1 MNCCSGASAIFLISV
16 FLILLSNWYSVF
28 FKFFFCLQ
36 CYESLDQ
43 SVVIGSSV
51 RVAKVELD
59 TAEGKVSDVDIE
71 HVNGVGGHLL
81 DDRFLVLLRNIF
93 GSHII
98 QAFEDY
104 LPVAMLDFMR
114 NFELTKSNMAPEF
127 SKKYVFYLHAALIK
141 KYKFLVPSFRGK
153 DAFSPNPRYGDKVT
167 MTDHNLVA
175 DETIVWFFLKEA
187 VEKVIEFLQSAFEKL
202 QIDSNTAIIVTGGYS
217 QYWKLRDVMRQKFSK
232 RHVVYM
238 DSPAETALIGAL
250 MVLKEIEAKKTFES
264 NLYTTEIIISQ

>member
-1 MNCCSGASAIFLISV
+1 M
-16 FLILLSNWYSVF
+16 
-28 FKFFFCLQ
+28 
-36 CYESLDQ
+36 
-43 SVVIGSSV
+43 
-51 RVAKVELD
+51 AKVELD

-232 RHVVYM
+232 RHMVYL